1 MNELDFLEDLSD
13 PLKKNWTIT
22 LTLQSNVHNFLKKK
36 YLLAFIINIKI
47 VILIYDKRGQTL
59 IY

>member
-22 LTLQSNVHNFLKKK
+22 LTLQSNVHNFLKKNRVHK
-36 YLLAFIINIKI
+36 KII
-47 VILIYDKRGQTL
+47 
-59 IY
+59 